1 MPRIPSYPLIGSL
14 SNDDLLVI
22 DDVSQQY
29 ATKSVELQSLKGYFN
44 TGQATTTYV
53 DDKVVSGAAFDT
65 NTGVLTLTRT
75 DGVDVTRGLD
85 GRYALTTDVFSGNY
99 NDLTNKPTIPTDNS
113 QLANGEGYTDN
124 LGIVQSL
131 TTNSSSGAA
140 TLVDG
145 VLNIPQYSSG
155 GGGGSGTVTSIST
168 TAPITGGTITT
179 SGTIGITQ
187 ASASGSGY
195 ISSTDWNTFNNK
207 QSTSEKGAAS
217 GYAPLDANEKVP
229 AANLPDSIVGAV
241 VYQGTWNADT
251 DTPALPTPAAGNNG
265 HYYIVSDPGTY
276 LGTTYAV
283 GDWAISNGIAW
294 EKVDNTQ
301 DVNSVFGR
309 QGNVVADAGDYSAFY
324 DANVQS
330 NWNDTDTNSDAFI
343 LNKPTTI
350 TTDQANAIAANS
362 NKTSFPG
369 FGTTQGTAL
378 EGNTI
383 IPAAYTD
390 ADVDTHLNKTA
401 QTQDNYV
408 LSLSGNDYTWV
419 AQSGGGGGIGG
430 SGIDTQMA
438 IFDSTSTI
446 TSTQA
451 VAVNSSSQIIMDV
464 LRSSTSYANDTA
476 AQAGGVPYG
485 GLYRTESTVKINLL
499 GSSPGPGPGEVE
511 IGSLIW
517 TDANSTTLAS
527 SGGTIPIFTTNQEA
541 DDARSTRTPG
551 AVYWDFDSANASR
564 GLFYNRWAAAA
575 ITPPSGFRLPTRN
588 DWNNL
593 RAELIALDSLSNI
606 TAIGGGTNAFWNNSI
621 QSNPDYN
628 LSGFESLGAG
638 YAEFSGIQ
646 LRFWDDSEMWWEL
659 EGASAPVGQAGT
671 GFWANGP
678 NTVITSNNFQLFWSF
693 NCIRFC
699 KDA

>member
-44 TGQATTTYV
+44 AGQATTTYV

-65 NTGVLTLTRT
+65 NTGVLTLTKT
-75 DGVDVTRGLD
+75 DGVAVTQGLD
-85 GRYALTTDVFSGNY
+85 GRYALTSAVFSGNY
-99 NDLTNKPTIPTDNS
+99 NDLTNKPTIPTSNS
-113 QLANGEGYTDN
+113 QLANGEGYTTN

-131 TTNSSSGAA
+131 ETNGTSGAA
-140 TLVDG
+140 TLTGG
-145 VLNIPQYSSG
+145 VLNIPQYSG
-155 GGGGSGTVTSIST
+155 GGGGGGITEITT
-168 TAPITGGTITT
+168 TAPITGGPITT
-179 SGTIGITQ
+179 TGSIGISQ
-187 ASASGSGY
+187 ATANADGY
-195 ISSTDWNTFNNK
+195 LSSTDWSTFNAK

-217 GYAPLDANEKVP
+217 GYAPLDASKKVP
-229 AANLPDSIVGAV
+229 TANLPDSLVGAV
-241 VYQGTWNADT
+241 TYQGTWNADT
-251 DTPALPTPAAGNNG
+251 NTPTLPASPGASTQGD
-265 HYYIVSDPGTY
+265 YYVVSTPGTFQTIDY
-276 LGTTYAV
+276 TI
-283 GDWAISNGIAW
+283 GDWIISNGSAW

-309 QGNVVADAGDYSAFY
+309 QGNVVANASDYAAYY

-330 NWNDTDTNSDAFI
+330 DWNATTGDALI

-350 TTDQANAIAANS
+350 TQTQANEIATNTL
-362 NKTSFPG
+362 KVTFPEAPSDG
-369 FGTTQGTAL
+369 SQYAR
-378 EGNTI
+378 
-383 IPAAYTD
+383 
-390 ADVDTHLNKTA
+390 
-401 QTQDNYV
+401 QDGGWSV
-408 LSLSGNDYTWV
+408 V
-419 AQSGGGGGIGG
+419 SGGGGGIGG
-430 SGIDTQMA
+430 SGTDTQMA

-646 LRFWDDSEMWWEL
+646 LTFWDDSEMWWEL
-659 EGASAPVGQAGT
+659 EGASAPVGQVGT

-678 NTVITSNNFQLFWSF
+678 NTVITSNNFQLLWSF